1 MPSYRIYFRT
11 RDVATT
17 DGPNDVFRMRKGRI
31 GGRDDFEA
39 CDDRNALLIA
49 QLLSDACADVCE
61 TFELWEG
68 DRKIDTTR
76 AVPHAT
82 AEQVNARN
90 QEIVIEQEMV
100 MRDSNWHIAT
110 SRRLLE
116 RLQQAIAARPGSPTD
131 PASPTKT

>member
-17 DGPNDVFRMRKGRI
+17 DGPNDFFRTCKGRI

-61 TFELWEG
+61 TYELWEG
-68 DRKIDTTR
+68 DRKIDAART
-76 AVPHAT
+76 VPHAT
-82 AEQVNARN
+82 AEQMNARN
-90 QEIVIEQEMV
+90 HEIVIEHEMV
-100 MRDSNWHIAT
+100 MRDSKWRIAT

-116 RLQQAIAARPGSPTD
+116 RLAQAIAASIDAPTN
-131 PASPTKT
+131 AATRAKT